1 MKHKG
6 LCFGAAAMIVAVSA
20 LMAAGCGKKE
30 ENLGD
35 KFILGEDNQ
44 YYFSGHTN
52 PMAESEDA
60 YYVLGGWTLFSVDK
74 ATGEAAPLCD
84 KPDCLHD
91 QETDLTKTTECN
103 AYFGGA
109 RYIQYYHDKLYVYAD
124 DYNSKESMLNNQ
136 TAVYAIDK
144 SGSTREAIMMPEENV
159 SAMIVH
165 RGYIYASYTDFLD
178 GEAYFDKNPDKLKEA
193 SYRVE
198 RYKIDSKSKK
208 LEIIYEKKGEYGQIN
223 SLWAYGN
230 RIYITRSGP
239 DGKET
244 PDLIYNLQTEKIT
257 ETDMNTFIGTLP
269 VGDKL
274 LVNTA
279 LAGNGDGFAWADFD
293 GNQTGTAEIKPDLK
307 EGETLKFCGYG
318 DYIAMD
324 CWMSIPEEGSMAHPV
339 QIFDKTG
346 KKRAVIDLENRTLPV
361 IGMNQDKLFYLQQG
375 DDADG
380 STDVWAVD
388 LSRLDEEGLKGEPFF
403 IHVQPENAGGVVI
416 E

>member
-1 MKHKG
+1 M
-6 LCFGAAAMIVAVSA
+6 
-20 LMAAGCGKKE
+20 
-30 ENLGD
+30 
-35 KFILGEDNQ
+35 
-44 YYFSGHTN
+44 
-52 PMAESEDA
+52 
-60 YYVLGGWTLFSVDK
+60 
-74 ATGEAAPLCD
+74 
-84 KPDCLHD
+84 
-91 QETDLTKTTECN
+91 
-103 AYFGGA
+103 
-109 RYIQYYHDKLYVYAD
+109 
-124 DYNSKESMLNNQ
+124 
-136 TAVYAIDK
+136 
-144 SGSTREAIMMPEENV
+144 
-159 SAMIVH
+159 
-165 RGYIYASYTDFLD
+165 
-178 GEAYFDKNPDKLKEA
+178 
-193 SYRVE
+193 
-198 RYKIDSKSKK
+198 
-208 LEIIYEKKGEYGQIN
+208 
-223 SLWAYGN
+223 
-230 RIYITRSGP
+230 
-239 DGKET
+239 
-244 PDLIYNLQTEKIT
+244 IYNLQTEKIT